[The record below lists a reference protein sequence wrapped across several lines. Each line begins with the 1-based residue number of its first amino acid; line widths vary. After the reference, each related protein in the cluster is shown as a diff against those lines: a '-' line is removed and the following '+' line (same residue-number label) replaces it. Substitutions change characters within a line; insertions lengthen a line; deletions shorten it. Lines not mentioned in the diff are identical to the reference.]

1 MVVILPSRCFNNAA
15 FGVLIMEPSTWL
27 TDNGTGV
34 GGYFRTAAMST
45 FDCKD
50 KYNMLPNISLTM
62 LTSIILLSFE
72 LTLREVPSDANVFVF
87 TQGIL
92 CSNLSGFSTH
102 SSLNFSCNCGPLIST
117 SKRNFSTST
126 DTALTVPILN
136 RALLFKLLS
145 NGFIVSF
152 TISFTFFRLLLLLCI
167 LLFLKSDVTSS
178 FLFNEKS
185 SNIFETEDIRRKW
198 LSIHLPSGNRIC
210 QCRYTFPLACSICV
224 NSLLKR
230 KVNGQTRES
239 FTRSFQRK
247 QALLEFRT
255 YLLVCFINL

>member
-15 FGVLIMEPSTWL
+15 FGVLIMELSTWL
-27 TDNGTGV
+27 IDNGAGV
-34 GGYFRTAAMST
+34 GGYFRTSAMST

-50 KYNMLPNISLTM
+50 KYIMRPNMSLIM

-72 LTLREVPSDANVFVF
+72 LTFCAAPSDANVFVF

-102 SSLNFSCNCGPLIST
+102 SSINLSCNCGPLISM

-126 DTALTVPILN
+126 DTALPVPILN

-167 LLFLKSDVTSS
+167 LLFLKSDVTDLLSYS
-178 FLFNEKS
+178 MKDPRTSLKLKTSVES
-185 SNIFETEDIRRKW
+185 GC
-198 LSIHLPSGNRIC
+198 LSI
-210 QCRYTFPLACSICV
+210 FA
-224 NSLLKR
+224 
-230 KVNGQTRES
+230 
-239 FTRSFQRK
+239 
-247 QALLEFRT
+247 
-255 YLLVCFINL
+255 